1 MITNETNRKKQTG
14 SRKFRP
20 IRVKLLGTILPLTI
34 IIVLLLTG
42 ISYYISKAIITNYS
56 MDLLNSSIEN
66 QSNEIEAWLNENLAA
81 FQLAKQTIEG
91 VKPDSE
97 QLQLMLNEY
106 CGYNDNYPDGL
117 YIADEN
123 GNLITAADSEKKE
136 NNPTESVWYQSGA
149 TRINM
154 GFTDAYTNDNGE
166 AVISASGILS
176 DGSDTTKV
184 ISADLSLE
192 RVSIIVNSFIEMD
205 QAQAFLVNPKD
216 NSILAHRDSS
226 LISAKLTDSDNAFMK
241 DVAEKISAGDYSTVE
256 FDQNMTAF
264 SEISGTD
271 WILVSYIPTSLI
283 YQDVNTVRTTMI
295 IIGLISVVLLA
306 VLIDRVIHVTVKPV
320 NELTGIITA
329 MTDGDFTVDVNVKSN
344 DEIGLMANG
353 VEKFITAM
361 RDMISSIYDVSDKLH
376 TQADNSNDVS
386 AQMYNAS
393 TTQSQSMVE
402 LNHTVEQLSLS
413 VNDIAE
419 NATTLALVV
428 SDTRNDGVEVDK
440 KMQETVTVSRQ
451 GKSDM
456 QRVSSAMQD
465 INESVKRLQVAID
478 KVGKASGEIT
488 NITNVIGSI
497 ADQTNLLSLNA
508 SIEAARAGDAG
519 RGFAV
524 VAGEIGQ
531 LAQTSA
537 DSVHNIENI
546 IGEINSLV
554 KDAVSQADDSAG
566 NINDSSRLVGEA
578 LTTFDVIFENI
589 DAVSK
594 LVEQMLEKVE
604 KVNDVSS
611 NVASISEEQAASS
624 QEILATSDTM
634 LEQANNLTGN
644 SKTVANDAKELTDS
658 AKELANQVSMFKI
671 SKGANE

>member
-1 MITNETNRKKQTG
+1 MKQTEKKQTG

-413 VNDIAE
+413 VTEIAE
-419 NATTLALVV
+419 NATTLAMVV
-428 SDTRNDGVEVDK
+428 SDTRNDGEQVDK
-440 KMQETVTVSRQ
+440 KMQETVTISRQ

-508 SIEAARAGDAG
+508 SIEAARAGEAG

-524 VAGEIGQ
+524 VASEIGQ

-554 KDAVSQADDSAG
+554 RDAVSQADDSAG

-578 LTTFDVIFENI
+578 LTTFDVIFDNI
-589 DAVSK
+589 DTVSS
-594 LVEQMLEKVE
+594 LVQQMIEKVE
-604 KVNDVSS
+604 KVDDVAS
-611 NVASISEEQAASS
+611 NVAAISEEQAASS
-624 QEILATSDTM
+624 EEILATSDSM
-634 LEQANNLTGN
+634 VEHANNITGN
-644 SKTVANDAKELTDS
+644 SETVANDAKELTDS
-658 AKELANQVSMFKI
+658 AKELADQVSMFKI
-671 SKGANE
+671 SKGADEL

>member
-1 MITNETNRKKQTG
+1 MKQTEKKQTG

-413 VNDIAE
+413 VTEIAE
-419 NATTLALVV
+419 NATTLAMVV
-428 SDTRNDGVEVDK
+428 SDTRNDGVQVDK
-440 KMQETVTVSRQ
+440 KMQETVTISRQ

-508 SIEAARAGDAG
+508 SIEAARAGEAG

-524 VAGEIGQ
+524 VASEIGQ

-554 KDAVSQADDSAG
+554 RDAVSQADDSAG

-578 LTTFDVIFENI
+578 LTTFDVIFDNI
-589 DAVSK
+589 DTVSS
-594 LVEQMLEKVE
+594 LVQQMIEKVE
-604 KVNDVSS
+604 KVDDVAS
-611 NVASISEEQAASS
+611 NVAAISEEQAASS
-624 QEILATSDTM
+624 EEILATSDSM
-634 LEQANNLTGN
+634 VEHANNITGN
-644 SKTVANDAKELTDS
+644 SETVANDAKELTDS
-658 AKELANQVSMFKI
+658 AKELADQVSMFKI
-671 SKGANE
+671 SKGADEL

>member
-1 MITNETNRKKQTG
+1 MKQKNQKEKA
-14 SRKFRP
+14 SEKVLS
-20 IRVKLLGTILPLTI
+20 IKVKLLGTILPLTVI
-34 IIVLLLTG
+34 MVLLLAG

-413 VNDIAE
+413 VTEIAE
-419 NATTLALVV
+419 NATTLAMVV
-428 SDTRNDGVEVDK
+428 SDTRNDGEQVDK
-440 KMQETVTVSRQ
+440 KMQETVTISRQ

-508 SIEAARAGDAG
+508 SIEAARAGEAG

-524 VAGEIGQ
+524 VASEIGQ

-554 KDAVSQADDSAG
+554 RDAVSQADDSAG

-578 LTTFDVIFENI
+578 LTTFDVIFDNI
-589 DAVSK
+589 DTVSS
-594 LVEQMLEKVE
+594 LVQQMIEKVE
-604 KVNDVSS
+604 KVDDVAS
-611 NVASISEEQAASS
+611 NVAAISEEQAASS
-624 QEILATSDTM
+624 EEILATSDSM
-634 LEQANNLTGN
+634 VEHANNITGN
-644 SKTVANDAKELTDS
+644 SETVANDAKELTDS
-658 AKELANQVSMFKI
+658 AKELADQVSMFKI
-671 SKGANE
+671 SKGADEL

>member
-1 MITNETNRKKQTG
+1 MKQKNQKEKA
-14 SRKFRP
+14 SEKVLS
-20 IRVKLLGTILPLTI
+20 IKVKLLGTILPLTVI
-34 IIVLLLTG
+34 MVLLLAG

-413 VNDIAE
+413 VTEIAE
-419 NATTLALVV
+419 NATTLAMVV
-428 SDTRNDGVEVDK
+428 SDTRNDGEQVDK
-440 KMQETVTVSRQ
+440 KMQETVTISRQ

-508 SIEAARAGDAG
+508 SIEAARAGEAG

-524 VAGEIGQ
+524 VASEIGQ

-578 LTTFDVIFENI
+578 LTTFDVIFDNI
-589 DAVSK
+589 DTVSS
-594 LVEQMLEKVE
+594 LVQQMIEKVE
-604 KVNDVSS
+604 KVDDVAS
-611 NVASISEEQAASS
+611 NVAAISEEQAASS
-624 QEILATSDTM
+624 EEILATSDSM
-634 LEQANNLTGN
+634 VEHANNITGN
-644 SKTVANDAKELTDS
+644 SETVANDAKELTDS
-658 AKELANQVSMFKI
+658 AKELADQVSMFKI
-671 SKGANE
+671 SKGADEL